1 MGSIAFFIFF
11 VCVCVIGIRIVMI
24 VLFFFFN
31 DEIGN
36 YMATFNF
43 FDVPFWVF
51 KYHEGLNRRNSQF
64 YHEGT

>member
-11 VCVCVIGIRIVMI
+11 VCVIGIRIVMM
-24 VLFFFFN
+24 VLFFFN

-64 YHEGT
+64 YLEGT